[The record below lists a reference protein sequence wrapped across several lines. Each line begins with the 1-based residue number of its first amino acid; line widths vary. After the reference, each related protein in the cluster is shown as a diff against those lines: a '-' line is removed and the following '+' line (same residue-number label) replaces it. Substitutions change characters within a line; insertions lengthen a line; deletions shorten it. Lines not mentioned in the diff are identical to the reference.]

1 MPIGTKLAVWRG
13 QAHKTS
19 GGLTKNQLMVNK
31 RGKVVSIKQHHA
43 GKKAFAR
50 NGLRPKSKDQMRAM
64 RGKGGQVGEG
74 WKLDLLKSAG
84 KAVGKAGLRAAA
96 KKYG

>member
-19 GGLTKNQLMVNK
+19 GGLTKKDLMMNK
-31 RGKVVSIKQHHA
+31 RGKCVSIKQHHA

-64 RGKGGQVGEG
+64 RGKGQAGEG

-84 KAVGKAGLRAAA
+84 KAVGKAGLRHAA

>member
-19 GGLTKNQLMVNK
+19 GGLTKKDLMMNK
-31 RGKVVSIKQHHA
+31 RGKCVSIKQHHA

-64 RGKGGQVGEG
+64 RGKGQGGEG